1 MRPYRRRRP
10 GGSIRPHLS
19 ILFLL
24 LGVLIPLLLR
34 EPAPPAPAPLPQGEV
49 LESVRA
55 ALPEE
60 LEPLRRAF
68 VESGAALAGRV
79 GYFWGG
85 KSDAVGWDARW
96 GVPAVVISPGSD
108 TTGESIP
115 FGLDCSGFV
124 SWCAVNAAGDAAA
137 GAVIGS
143 GVRDQWAR
151 CTPVAWDE
159 AQPGDL
165 LVFPDLSHVGIAAGR
180 GTDGKLM
187 VLHCSRSLGGVVC
200 SPDARAVGFAGA
212 GRPAFFT
219 NTRASSKRARSGK
232 PLRANSLLNGI
243 DSHAPRCL

>member
-19 ILFLL
+19 ILLLL

-34 EPAPPAPAPLPQGEV
+34 EPAPPAPAPLPEGEV

-68 VESGAALAGRV
+68 VECGAALAGRV

-96 GVPAVVISPGSD
+96 GVPAVVTAPGSD

-137 GAVIGS
+137 GAVSGS

-151 CTPVAWDE
+151 C
-159 AQPGDL
+159 
-165 LVFPDLSHVGIAAGR
+165 
-180 GTDGKLM
+180 
-187 VLHCSRSLGGVVC
+187 SLGGVVC

-212 GRPAFFT
+212 GRPAFF
-219 NTRASSKRARSGK
+219 G
-232 PLRANSLLNGI
+232 P
-243 DSHAPRCL
+243 

>member
-165 LVFPDLSHVGIAAGR
+165 LVFPGGQGYRREADGPTLLPQPGRRGVLPRRPGCGLCRRGPPDDLYKHRSRRQKGAQRKTAAR
-180 GTDGKLM
+180 QQFAEWNRQS
-187 VLHCSRSLGGVVC
+187 CS
-200 SPDARAVGFAGA
+200 
-212 GRPAFFT
+212 
-219 NTRASSKRARSGK
+219 
-232 PLRANSLLNGI
+232 
-243 DSHAPRCL
+243 

>member
-85 KSDAVGWDARW
+85 KSDAVGWDPRQRHHRGEHPLRPGLLRFCVLVRGQRRRGRRRRGGDRQRRAGSVGPVHPR
-96 GVPAVVISPGSD
+96 GVGRGPAGGSA
-108 TTGESIP
+108 
-115 FGLDCSGFV
+115 GFPR
-124 SWCAVNAAGDAAA
+124 SLPCRHRG
-137 GAVIGS
+137 GQGY
-143 GVRDQWAR
+143 RR
-151 CTPVAWDE
+151 E
-159 AQPGDL
+159 ADGPTLLPQPGRRGVLPRRPGCGLCRRGPPDDL
-165 LVFPDLSHVGIAAGR
+165 YKHRSRRQKGAQRKTAAR
-180 GTDGKLM
+180 QQFAEWNRQS
-187 VLHCSRSLGGVVC
+187 CS
-200 SPDARAVGFAGA
+200 
-212 GRPAFFT
+212 
-219 NTRASSKRARSGK
+219 
-232 PLRANSLLNGI
+232 
-243 DSHAPRCL
+243 

>member
-1 MRPYRRRRP
+1 M
-10 GGSIRPHLS
+10 
-19 ILFLL
+19 
-24 LGVLIPLLLR
+24 VT
-34 EPAPPAPAPLPQGEV
+34 A
-49 LESVRA
+49 
-55 ALPEE
+55 
-60 LEPLRRAF
+60 
-68 VESGAALAGRV
+68 
-79 GYFWGG
+79 
-85 KSDAVGWDARW
+85 
-96 GVPAVVISPGSD
+96 PGSD

-180 GTDGKLM
+180 GADGKLM

-200 SPDARAVGFAGA
+200 SADARAVGFAGA
-212 GRPAFFT
+212 GRPAFF
-219 NTRASSKRARSGK
+219 G
-232 PLRANSLLNGI
+232 P
-243 DSHAPRCL
+243 